1 MHPLVFGGWTALHK
15 QTTIRTPV
23 EVSGIGLHSAAPVNL
38 RILPAATGCGIVF
51 RRTDLENFQIEAS
64 SKHVARVSYAT
75 SLMKKGVLISTTEHL
90 LSALLGSGVDNT
102 IIEIDSLEL
111 PILDGS
117 GMPFIEMIQRAGL
130 RRQRARRSYLRV
142 LRAAEVRVDGKR
154 IGIYPADTCRLT
166 CTIDFPHP
174 LIGRQS
180 FELELTPENYVR
192 DIAPART
199 FGFLRDVDALRDMGL
214 IRGASLDSALVLTD
228 TGLLNSGGL
237 RFADEFCRHKLLDLI
252 GDLALI
258 GRPLL
263 GHVIA
268 ERAGHQMH
276 VALVDRLMRDRSLWE
291 EVEIEDSPPP
301 LATTA
306 GAGATLLSHL

>member
-1 MHPLVFGGWTALHK
+1 M
-15 QTTIRTPV
+15 
-23 EVSGIGLHSAAPVNL
+23 
-38 RILPAATGCGIVF
+38 
-51 RRTDLENFQIEAS
+51 
-64 SKHVARVSYAT
+64 ARVSYAT

-90 LSALLGSGVDNT
+90 LSALLGSGVDNA

-117 GMPFIEMIQRAGL
+117 GMPFVEMIQRAGL

-154 IGIYPADTCRLT
+154 IGIYPADSYRLT

-192 DIAPART
+192 NIAPART

-228 TGLLNSGGL
+228 AGLLNSGGL
-237 RFADEFCRHKLLDLI
+237 RFADEFWSPQVAGPDRRSGAHRPAAARARHCGTRRPPDAR
-252 GDLALI
+252 GSGGSVDARPFAL
-258 GRPLL
+258 GRS
-263 GHVIA
+263 GNRGFA
-268 ERAGHQMH
+268 A
-276 VALVDRLMRDRSLWE
+276 
-291 EVEIEDSPPP
+291 P
-301 LATTA
+301 LAATA
-306 GAGATLLSHL
+306 GAGATLPSHL

>member
-1 MHPLVFGGWTALHK
+1 M
-15 QTTIRTPV
+15 
-23 EVSGIGLHSAAPVNL
+23 HSAVRVNL
-38 RILPAATGCGIVF
+38 RILPAAAGRGIVF
-51 RRTDLENFQIEAS
+51 RRTDLDNFEIEAS
-64 SKHVARVSYAT
+64 WKHVARVSYAT
-75 SLMKKGVLISTTEHL
+75 SLMKKGVWVWTTEHL
-90 LSALLGSGVDNT
+90 LSALLGCGVDNA

-117 GMPFIEMIQRAGL
+117 GMPFVKMIQRAGL
-130 RRQRARRSYLRV
+130 RRQRAQRSYLRV
-142 LRAAEVRVDGKR
+142 VRAVEVRQDGKR
-154 IGIYPADTCRLT
+154 IGIYPADTYRVA

-174 LIGRQS
+174 LIRRQNLD
-180 FELELTPENYVR
+180 LELTPENYVR

-199 FGFLRDVDALRDMGL
+199 FGFLRDVDALRNMGL

-228 TGLLNSGGL
+228 AGLLNSGGL
-237 RFADEFCRHKLLDLI
+237 RSPDEFCRHKLLDLI

-276 VALVDRLMRDRSLWE
+276 VVLVDRLMRDRSLWE
-291 EVEIEDSPPP
+291 EVGIEDSQ
-301 LATTA
+301 LSVAAAAA
-306 GAGATLLSHL
+306 GRATLLPHL

>member
-1 MHPLVFGGWTALHK
+1 MCPWANGVFDPPLHK
-15 QTTIRTPV
+15 QNTIRTPV
-23 EVSGIGLHSAAPVNL
+23 EASGIGLHSAVRVTV
-38 RILPAATGCGIVF
+38 RILPAPAGRGIVF
-51 RRTDLENFQIEAS
+51 RRTDLDNFEIEAS
-64 SKHVARVSYAT
+64 WKHVARVSYAT

-90 LSALLGSGVDNT
+90 LSALVSCGVDNA

-117 GMPFIEMIQRAGL
+117 GLPFVEMIQRAGL

-142 LRAAEVRVDGKR
+142 LRPVEVCEDGKR
-154 IGIYPADTCRLT
+154 VGIYPADTYRVT

-174 LIGRQS
+174 LIGRQG
-180 FELELTPENYVR
+180 FDLELTPENYVLH
-192 DIAPART
+192 IAPART
-199 FGFLRDVDALRDMGL
+199 FGFVRDVDALRNMGL
-214 IRGASLDSALVLTD
+214 IRGASLESALVLND
-228 TGLLNSGGL
+228 SDLLNSGGL
-237 RFADEFCRHKLLDLI
+237 RFPDEFCRHKLLDLT

-291 EVEIEDSPPP
+291 EVERGDSRASV
-301 LATTA
+301 ATV
-306 GAGATLLSHL
+306 GAILPARV